1 MESKHM
7 LHRRLEEAAMN
18 AWPALQQLLFDG
30 WIVRLAQGYT
40 KRANSVNPLFES
52 HLDVV
57 DKIVACEHLF
67 TAKGLPT
74 VFRLTPFASP
84 PQLDQVLAQ
93 RGYHVIDPTL
103 VMHLDLQYTPV
114 QNTPQGALRAEALHD
129 WLPIFCRLSEEP
141 LGQHRTH
148 AAMLD
153 LIPATRLLVSLVID
167 GTVVACGMGVL
178 EQDYFG
184 LFSLVTTSQQRNRGY
199 GTRLVIG
206 MLQWAREH
214 RATQAYLQVV
224 QSNAPA
230 HHVYTKLGFQ
240 EAYRYWYRIA

>member
-1 MESKHM
+1 
-7 LHRRLEEAAMN
+7 MN
-18 AWPALQQLLFDG
+18 AWPSLQQMLFNG

-52 HLDVV
+52 QLDVV
-57 DKIVACEHLF
+57 DKIVACEHIF
-67 TAKGLPT
+67 AAKGLPT

-84 PQLDQVLAQ
+84 ARLDQVLAQ
-93 RGYHVIDPTL
+93 RGYRVIDPTL
-103 VMHLDLQYTPV
+103 VMHLALQHAPA
-114 QNTPQGALRAEALHD
+114 QNTPQVALREETLHD

-141 LGQHRTH
+141 LAQHRTH

-167 GTVVACGMGVL
+167 ETVVACGMGVL

-184 LFSLVTTSQQRNRGY
+184 LFSLVTTPKQRNRGY
-199 GTRLVIG
+199 GTRLIVG

-214 RATQAYLQVV
+214 QATQAYLQVV
-224 QSNAPA
+224 QSNTPA
-230 HHVYTKLGFQ
+230 RHVYTKLGFQ
-240 EAYRYWYRIA
+240 EAYRYWYRLA

>member
-1 MESKHM
+1 M
-7 LHRRLEEAAMN
+7 LHRRLEEVAMN
-18 AWPALQQLLFDG
+18 AWPALQQMLFNG

-52 HLDVV
+52 QLDVV
-57 DKIVACEHLF
+57 DKVIACEHIF
-67 TAKGLPT
+67 TAQGLPT

-84 PQLDQVLAQ
+84 AQLDQVLAQ
-93 RGYHVIDPTL
+93 RGYRVIDPTL
-103 VMHLDLQYTPV
+103 VMHLDLQHASI
-114 QNTPQGALRAEALHD
+114 QNTPQGTLREEALHD

-141 LGQHRTH
+141 LAQHRTH

-153 LIPATRLLVSLVID
+153 LIPATRLLVSLVTN

-184 LFSLVTTSQQRNRGY
+184 LFSLVTTPQQRNRGY
-199 GTRLVIG
+199 GTQLVVG

-214 RATQAYLQVV
+214 RATQAYLQVM
-224 QSNAPA
+224 QSNTPA
-230 HHVYTKLGFQ
+230 RHVYTKLGFQ